1 MRRGDDVS
9 NRDGKPPSRRRGAR
23 PRIDWDQ
30 AFAYF
35 CSASTITFREVGR
48 RFSVSGTAVSKHART
63 DRWDERRA
71 QLLDVAATK
80 ANRANVQSQ
89 AQRIQQN
96 LRIRDAAARR
106 LETKLLGDSEL
117 DEAFVIRAY
126 EAADKIGR
134 LDAGEATDR
143 VEVSTVNRL
152 LLGVYRV
159 AGELVPAERRAE
171 LLERLDAE
179 TSGMLE
185 LEPGEPA

>member
-9 NRDGKPPSRRRGAR
+9 NRDGKRR
-23 PRIDWDQ
+23 PRIDWDA
-30 AFAYF
+30 AFNYF
-35 CSASTITFREVGR
+35 ASDPTVSYPKVARK
-48 RFSVSGTAVSKHART
+48 FSVSVTSVGKHARAEH
-63 DRWDERRA
+63 WDERRTA
-71 QLLDVAATK
+71 LLDEAAD
-80 ANRANVQSQ
+80 RANGKIVQSRAQ
-89 AQRIQQN
+89 QMVQNARIRQAAAQR
-96 LRIRDAAARR
+96 
-106 LETKLLGDSEL
+106 LEKRLLGDGEL
-117 DEAFVIRAY
+117 DDAFVIRAY

-143 VEVSTVNRL
+143 VEVATVNRL

-185 LEPGEPA
+185 LGPGEPE